1 MTIKVLMSAT
11 FLLLALL
18 SSKASN
24 VQFFWLIEVL
34 SAVTRDIIIILG
46 TRRRITFKVTIDNN
60 KVSIGELNF
69 SFQISLF

>member
-18 SSKASN
+18 SSN